1 MPKGIIERIGTISL
15 SVFLAL
21 LIVGFLQL
29 YEATQSSKWAD
40 GVEEVTWERCN
51 EDEIYADG
59 YCDELAQEKASAFHT
74 IIASILPLMVFI
86 GATVIA
92 YKKKKDDT
100 HDGEAQGNIQQIEL

>member
-40 GVEEVTWERCN
+40 GEEEVTWE
-51 EDEIYADG
+51 
-59 YCDELAQEKASAFHT
+59 
-74 IIASILPLMVFI
+74 
-86 GATVIA
+86 
-92 YKKKKDDT
+92 
-100 HDGEAQGNIQQIEL
+100 